1 MPFLSSQSTC
11 IQRNV
16 VLIGAILFL
25 VGCGGTEY
33 RAKTAETGRS
43 QLFLDANDVIGRI
56 EGLSEVTIYSTGILS
71 GSVRKVR
78 LMAEREAPFVKT
90 DTIKVSKAD
99 PVLLSLT
106 TLLSLG
112 IYPILAPG
120 KAWDTLVGKDEVT
133 SQVESVDY
141 SKAKSTGRYR
151 WQGIQ
156 GNQSETINVSVGYGL
171 KTSHTFI
178 ANFNSKSEANFSI
191 DVAKLISQRLQ
202 ESNDSEIIVSI
213 TCSCLWVGSQA
224 DATTEN
230 LKLRPTL
237 NIQLT
242 KAAYPSLFKRPEPP
256 PQKGE
261 ARKPKRGMFKD
272 F

>member
-33 RAKTAETGRS
+33 RAKAAETGRN
-43 QLFLDANDVIGRI
+43 QLFLDGSDVIGRI
-56 EGLSEVTIYSTGILS
+56 EGLSEVTIYSTGLLA

-78 LMAEREAPFVKT
+78 LM
-90 DTIKVSKAD
+90 KAR
-99 PVLLSLT
+99 
-106 TLLSLG
+106 
-112 IYPILAPG
+112 
-120 KAWDTLVGKDEVT
+120 
-133 SQVESVDY
+133 
-141 SKAKSTGRYR
+141 STGRSW

-156 GNQSETINVSVGYGL
+156 GNESETIEVSVGYGL
-171 KTSHTFI
+171 KTSYIFI

-191 DVAKLISQRLQ
+191 DVAKLISQRLK

-213 TCSCLWVGSQA
+213 TCSCLWFGSQA

-242 KAAYPSLFKRPEPP
+242 KAAYPSLFEKNGVSATSKSTE
-256 PQKGE
+256 K
-261 ARKPKRGMFKD
+261 ALPKSSSQRDKADRCKKIGLSEGTNDFKLCLRSLK
-272 F
+272 